1 MKIFYYTLSLT
12 TLIIT
17 IFCIIFPNDMLNST
31 KSALNLWYSVIVPSL
46 LPFLIISDLLQQTAI
61 TKIFSH
67 LLSPIMRKV
76 FKLPGVSSIAV
87 FLGMTGG
94 YPIGA
99 KVTADLRTKNLIS
112 YSDAKH
118 LIAFTN
124 NAGPL
129 FLSAAIGIGLYKSP
143 MIGFLLIISHYF
155 SALLVGFLF
164 RFLKKEKGNKSNE
177 NLEFKIFKISELG
190 SILSNI
196 IKSSVLIVCTIG
208 GFIILFS
215 LISTILEKLNIT
227 TFIANLI
234 MPTLPQELSN
244 GIIAGILE
252 VTTGVNKLAKIN
264 IPIFN
269 KLIITSM
276 LIGFGGFSI
285 HMQTLGVISSS
296 DIKFSSYFCGKLFQ
310 CLISGLLTF
319 IFIKYTFFGNV
330 LSIAT
335 STINNCI
342 SFYGFS
348 KLIFT
353 IVCLLS
359 IIIMFKIVQVLQ
371 AGDR

>member
-1 MKIFYYTLSLT
+1 
-12 TLIIT
+12 
-17 IFCIIFPNDMLNST
+17 MLNST

-67 LLSPIMRKV
+67 ILSPIMNKI
-76 FKLPGVSSIAV
+76 FKLPGISSIAV

-99 KVTADLRTKNLIS
+99 KVTADLRNKNLIS

-129 FLSAAIGIGLYKSP
+129 FLSAAIGIGLYKNP
-143 MIGFLLIISHYF
+143 LIGFLLIISHYF
-155 SALLVGFLF
+155 SALLVGFIF
-164 RFLKKEKGNKSNE
+164 RFFKKENLNKSIDK
-177 NLEFKIFKISELG
+177 LEFKIFKISELG

-196 IKSSVLIVCTIG
+196 IKNSILIVCTIG

-227 TFIANLI
+227 TIIANLI

-285 HMQTLGVISSS
+285 HMQTLGVISNS
-296 DIKFSSYFCGKLFQ
+296 DIKFSSYFCGKLLQ
-310 CLISGLLTF
+310 CLISGILTF
-319 IFIKYTFFGNV
+319 ILIKYTFFTNI
-330 LSIAT
+330 LSVTT
-335 STINNCI
+335 STINTSIINY
-342 SFYGFS
+342 YGFI
-348 KLIFT
+348 KIIF
-353 IVCLLS
+353 
-359 IIIMFKIVQVLQ
+359 IIIVLLLLIIVFKFVHC
-371 AGDR
+371 ASTGDR

>member
-143 MIGFLLIISHYF
+143 MI
-155 SALLVGFLF
+155 GFLF